1 MPARHAP
8 DSLANNDR
16 DECVHTLRNLF
27 AVTASAARL
36 IREARDAG
44 QRDYLLDVIEKTAAR
59 GGLLTSSLLTNNMT
73 LARSRLCDVNQ
84 HLRSLLTQFLVL
96 AGDRIHVDIHL
107 ASEPMIIRAPCHS
120 FEAVILELVRNA
132 CAAIK
137 LHGRITIKSLLA
149 GDRVWVMVADNGA
162 GISPAKRKQLIEGT
176 PTISHARHGH
186 GFNQVRRFVEKRHGH
201 LHLRSRAGRGTV
213 VAISLP
219 ASPATEDSGHNR
231 KGD

>member
-1 MPARHAP
+1 MPARHAS

-16 DECVHTLRNLF
+16 DECVHALRNLF
-27 AVTASAARL
+27 AVTSSAARL
-36 IREARDAG
+36 IREAHDAR

-59 GGLLTSSLLTNNMT
+59 GGLLTSSLLSNNTM
-73 LARSRLCDVNQ
+73 LSSSKLCDVNQ

-96 AGDRIHVDIHL
+96 AGDRIHLDIHL
-107 ASEPMIIRAPCHS
+107 ASDPMIIRAPCHS

-132 CAAIK
+132 CAAIT

-149 GDRVWVMVADNGA
+149 GGRAWVIVADNGA
-162 GISPAKRKQLIEGT
+162 GVSPAKRKQLIEGT
-176 PTISHARHGH
+176 PTVRHARHGH

-201 LHLRSRAGRGTV
+201 LHLRSRSGRGTV

-219 ASPATEDSGHNR
+219 AGPTIEDGGLNR